1 MLDME
6 HRVHILHG
14 EDEFSIAA
22 YVQQYRQSLGESTM
36 AEMNTAWLDGRA
48 HTLEDLVMA
57 VNVLPFLTPCRLVVF
72 DHPLEL
78 ARTASQQERLTS
90 ILTQIP
96 PTTLLLMRIDHL
108 LTSKRDR
115 EQNRVHWLE
124 HWALEHPDIAVLCPF
139 PLPAGAELGRWIQAR
154 ARVHGGQFALPAAN
168 QLAQLVGP
176 ELRILDHE
184 IQKLLAYV
192 NFARPVEADDV
203 QNLTP
208 KTADVGDFA
217 LLDAL
222 RNRNTRL
229 AMQVL
234 RRRLEDEDP
243 ILLFHQVVSQ
253 FRLLLQTREILELGG
268 RKEDVSRALNIHPF
282 RAQLAVEHARRFSMA
297 DLEAIYHRLFE
308 LDVAIKT
315 GEMEGELALELLV
328 TELTIGQSFT

>member
-1 MLDME
+1 MVDVE

-14 EDEFSIAA
+14 EDEFSIAE
-22 YVQQYRQSLGESTM
+22 YVQQYRQLLGESTM

-57 VNVLPFLTPCRLVVF
+57 VSALPFLTSYRLVVF
-72 DHPLEL
+72 THPLEQVR
-78 ARTASQQERLTS
+78 AVNQQERLAS

-96 PTTLLLMRIDHL
+96 PTTLLLLRIDHL
-108 LTSKRDR
+108 LTPERDR
-115 EQNRVHWLE
+115 KQNRIHWLE
-124 HWALEHPDIAVLCPF
+124 HWALEHPDLAVLRAF
-139 PLPAGAELGRWIQAR
+139 PLPAGVELARWIQAR
-154 ARVHGGQFALPAAN
+154 ARVHGGQFTLPAAN

-192 NFARPVEADDV
+192 NFARPVEEDDV

-222 RNRNTRL
+222 RNRNARL
-229 AMQVL
+229 ALQVL
-234 RRRLEDEDP
+234 RRQLEDEDP
-243 ILLFHQVVSQ
+243 IPLFHRVVSQ

-268 RKEDVSRALNIHPF
+268 KKDDVSRALNIHPF

-328 TELTIGQSFT
+328 TELT